1 MTIPARRDPAAEAL
15 QLAAY
20 RMSQCIYRG
29 FRLSYAPN
37 CNGLDWSY
45 VDDDDDEN
53 PARQGL
59 APTHFAA
66 RRAVDE
72 LLSKETMV

>member
-20 RMSQCIYRG
+20 RRQEGMYRG
-29 FRLSYAPN
+29 FMIKFIQPIEQWLWTDMEEAYGPN
-37 CNGLDWSY
+37 GM
-45 VDDDDDEN
+45 
-53 PARQGL
+53 
-59 APTHFAA
+59 APTAAAA

-72 LLSKETMV
+72 LLSKETRV